1 MGAWNNEISVRMKTM
16 ENADHFMAE
25 EDSSMNA
32 FASQLAARL
41 GPVRPNY
48 YFREALKAR
57 LTRSK
62 IFTRRRAAGAISV
75 GWLSAALVVVIIAEI
90 VYSAAGSCQKQN
102 RAGT

>member
-1 MGAWNNEISVRMKTM
+1 MGAWNKEISVRMKTM
-16 ENADHFMAE
+16 ENADKITVE
-25 EDSSMNA
+25 EDSSLNA

-62 IFTRRRAAGAISV
+62 IFSRRRAAGAISV

-90 VYSAAGSCQKQN
+90 IYAAAGGCQKQK
-102 RAGT
+102 RAGA

>member
-16 ENADHFMAE
+16 ENADKITVE
-25 EDSSMNA
+25 EDS
-32 FASQLAARL
+32 SQLAARL

-62 IFTRRRAAGAISV
+62 IFSRRRAAGAISV

-90 VYSAAGSCQKQN
+90 IYAAAGGCQKQK
-102 RAGT
+102 RAGA